1 LFYCPLLFY
10 SLSVESI
17 RSSLSFFRMAA
28 LLEDNRFMDALSLI
42 TVLFVLFLFSFFLRV
57 TESVLYTLKNK
68 RDVRLAKREHSQTH
82 LYSNR
87 QANSSLGLIATLLNA
102 SIMAICIVTLMDA
115 IKLDFMFFYCILLA
129 FIVFFCVLI
138 PKILASK
145 YLEALEQHITK
156 PVLLILWLAKPLGLM
171 SEFICNKIMLTLT
184 PKNFQP
190 NEVTSE
196 EEFAELIDLA
206 YQQGV
211 IERSE
216 REILNEIIKLDQ
228 KTAEEVMKPRSEM
241 VCIEDTSDL
250 SNMIS
255 FSKKHNHTRIP
266 IYNETPDNVV
276 GILNTRKLLLSPDDD
291 VSEAI
296 EFPSFVPSTMNLM
309 NLLQSLQKQRRG
321 LAIVLDEFGGT
332 AGLITIEDI
341 LEELVGEMR
350 EEGEQI
356 EFTVEKMHWNRWRV
370 NGTLLIEDFQN
381 VIPELKAVPEVDTMG
396 GLVAALNEVVPKT
409 GESLKHCSLEL
420 TVVSA
425 DERRVKELIVKR
437 LTR

>member
-1 LFYCPLLFY
+1 
-10 SLSVESI
+10 
-17 RSSLSFFRMAA
+17 
-28 LLEDNRFMDALSLI
+28 MDALSLTI
-42 TVLFVLFLFSFFLRV
+42 LLFVLFLFRFVLGV
-57 TESVLYTLKNK
+57 TESALFDLKNN
-68 RDVRLAKREHSQTH
+68 RDDRLGKREHFQTH
-82 LYSNR
+82 LCSFG
-87 QANSSLGLIATLLNA
+87 QANSSLGLVASLLNA
-102 SIMAICIVTLMDA
+102 SITAICIINLNVLNN
-115 IKLDFMFFYCILLA
+115 LYFMLLLCIILA

-145 YLEALEQHITK
+145 YHEAWESRIAK
-156 PVLLILWLAKPLGLM
+156 PVLLILWLAKPLGAM
-171 SEFICNKIMLTLT
+171 SEFIIEKIMHSLI
-184 PKNFQP
+184 PKNLEP
-190 NEVTSE
+190 DEITSG
-196 EEFAELIDLA
+196 EEFAELIDIA

-228 KTAEEVMKPRSEM
+228 KTAEEVMKPRSDM

-250 SNMIS
+250 SKMIS

-296 EFPSFVPSTMNLM
+296 EFPSFVPSAMNLM

-356 EFTVEKMHWNRWRV
+356 EFTVEKLNWNRWRV
-370 NGTLLIEDFQN
+370 NGTLPIEDFHN
-381 VIPELKAVPEVDTMG
+381 VNPELKAVLEADTMG
-396 GLVAALNEVVPKT
+396 GLFAALNEVVPKK
-409 GESLKHCSLEL
+409 GDSLKYGSFEI

-437 LTR
+437 ITK

>member
-1 LFYCPLLFY
+1 
-10 SLSVESI
+10 
-17 RSSLSFFRMAA
+17 
-28 LLEDNRFMDALSLI
+28 MDALFLI
-42 TVLFVLFLFSFFLRV
+42 ILLLVLFLFSFFLV
-57 TESVLYTLKNK
+57 GTESALASLKNK
-68 RDVRLAKREHSQTH
+68 RKSNFINRENTHSFHSLNGQ
-82 LYSNR
+82 S
-87 QANSSLGLIATLLNA
+87 NSSLALIASLLNA
-102 SIMAICIVTLMDA
+102 SIIAICIIMDFGHFSLY
-115 IKLDFMFFYCILLA
+115 IMFLLIIIY
-129 FIVFFCVLI
+129 FSCVVI
-138 PKILASK
+138 SKILAFK
-145 YLEALEQHITK
+145 YNDTWEKFFAN
-156 PVLLILWLAKPLGLM
+156 PVSAILCLAKPLSMM
-171 SEFICNKIMLTLT
+171 SESLSQKIMHVFITKRLEPDTA
-184 PKNFQP
+184 N
-190 NEVTSE
+190 SA

-255 FSKKHNHTRIP
+255 YSKDHKHTRIP
-266 IYNETPDNVV
+266 IYNDTPDNVV

-356 EFTVEKMHWNRWRV
+356 EFTVEKLHWNRWRV
-370 NGTLLIEDFQN
+370 NGTLPIEDFQN

-396 GLVAALNEVVPKT
+396 GLFAALNEVVPKT
-409 GESLKHCSLEL
+409 GESVKHCSLEL

-437 LTR
+437 ITR

>member
-1 LFYCPLLFY
+1 
-10 SLSVESI
+10 
-17 RSSLSFFRMAA
+17 
-28 LLEDNRFMDALSLI
+28 MDLLSLTI
-42 TVLFVLFLFSFFLRV
+42 LLFVLFLFRFVLGV
-57 TESVLYTLKNK
+57 TESVLCALLKNE
-68 RDVRLAKREHSQTH
+68 RDGRLAKREHSQTH
-82 LYSNR
+82 LYSIG
-87 QANSSLGLIATLLNA
+87 QANSSLDLIASLLNA
-102 SIMAICIVTLMDA
+102 SITTICIVMLIEAT
-115 IKLDFMFFYCILLA
+115 KLYFMLFYSILLSLVV
-129 FIVFFCVLI
+129 ILCVFVQ
-138 PKILASK
+138 KILASK
-145 YLEALEQHITK
+145 YHEAWAACMAK
-156 PVLLILWLAKPLGLM
+156 PVLLILWLAKPLGAI
-171 SEFICNKIMLTLT
+171 SEFICEKIIHILI
-184 PKNFQP
+184 PKKF
-190 NEVTSE
+190 ETDDVTSD
-196 EEFAELIDLA
+196 EEFSELIDMA

-228 KTAEEVMKPRSEM
+228 KTAEEVMKPRSDM
-241 VCIEDTSDL
+241 ICIEDTSDL
-250 SNMIS
+250 NIMIS

-276 GILNTRKLLLSPDDD
+276 GILNTRKLLLSPNED

-356 EFTVEKMHWNRWRV
+356 EFTVEKLHWNRWRV
-370 NGTLLIEDFQN
+370 NGALPIEDFQK
-381 VIPELKAVPEVDTMG
+381 VVPELKAVPEVDTMG

-409 GESLKHCSLEL
+409 GESLKYCALEL

-437 LTR
+437 LTK

>member
-1 LFYCPLLFY
+1 
-10 SLSVESI
+10 
-17 RSSLSFFRMAA
+17 
-28 LLEDNRFMDALSLI
+28 MDALALTI
-42 TVLFVLFLFSFFLRV
+42 LLLVLFIFSFFLV
-57 TESVLYTLKNK
+57 GIECALAFFKNK
-68 RDVRLAKREHSQTH
+68 RDKNFVNREKTKSFLGLNGQ
-82 LYSNR
+82 S
-87 QANSSLGLIATLLNA
+87 NSSLALIASLLNA
-102 SIMAICIVTLMDA
+102 SIIALCI
-115 IKLDFMFFYCILLA
+115 IMFFDRISLYFMCLT
-129 FIVFFCVLI
+129 CVLLVI
-138 PKILASK
+138 IFFSCVVFSKILVFK
-145 YLEALEQHITK
+145 YNDTLKTRFAK
-156 PVLLILWLAKPLGLM
+156 PVFAILWLAKPLGVM
-171 SEFICNKIMLTLT
+171 SEFICEKIILSLIPTKKLE
-184 PKNFQP
+184 PD
-190 NEVTSE
+190 EVTSD
-196 EEFAELIDLA
+196 EEFSELIDMA

-228 KTAEEVMKPRSEM
+228 KTAEEVMKPRSDM

-250 SNMIS
+250 SFMIS

-291 VSEAI
+291 MSEAI
-296 EFPSFVPSTMNLM
+296 EFPSFVPSTINLM

-356 EFTVEKMHWNRWRV
+356 EFTVEKLHWNRWRV
-370 NGTLLIEDFQN
+370 NGKLLIEDFQN

-409 GESLKHCSLEL
+409 GESLKYCSLEL
-420 TVVSA
+420 SVVSA